1 MLLEEA
7 SYQYYYQ
14 INSDPDVSE
23 VTLYT
28 FVYTGIKDKFL
39 IAEQIKLL
47 SYIHL
52 YIGGYMLT
60 LRSKYLISFYV
71 KEKPAPFWNRR
82 KKAA

>member
-1 MLLEEA
+1 LFRHIAVRRA

-39 IAEQIKLL
+39 KAEQIKLL

-52 YIGGYMLT
+52 YMGEYMLT
-60 LRSKYLISFYV
+60 I
-71 KEKPAPFWNRR
+71 R
-82 KKAA
+82 KNI